1 MIRCGQFGWQYDGA
15 AAPALHD
22 VKLRIGRGEF
32 VVVVGPSGSGKTTLA
47 LAMCGLLIGRHAGR
61 ARGALEVGGRDVA
74 TTPLPELAE
83 LIGLVQQNPQ
93 AQFATLTV
101 ADELAFGLE
110 NRCRP
115 TDEIHHSSAVAAEQM
130 AIATLLGRPL
140 ATLSGGEQQRVAVA
154 SLLAC
159 RPAALVLD
167 EPTASLDPQT
177 AGELFRSL
185 ADLTRQTGLTVVV
198 IEHKLAQLLPLRPRM
213 IGLDEGRVVLDQPAG
228 NAAPPPLVRLT
239 GPLPGDVP
247 APASPDEHGEFLVDA
262 RRVTVEADGRAIL
275 DNVSLQARVG
285 EVIAV
290 LGPNGS
296 GKTTLLHS
304 LVGLVAPQAGSIHVA
319 GLSVSSRAVSRL
331 ARVVG
336 FVFQNAD
343 HQLVAES
350 VWDEVLFA
358 CRTLGRPDADA
369 ERQAVALLDAA
380 GLAARRGDHPY
391 RLSWGQKRRLNLI
404 SVLLHRP
411 RLLLLDEPFA
421 GQDWENARFLLR
433 AIGDIVSGSPT
444 RPRGACLIVTHDP
457 RVVRHG
463 CTRVVFL
470 SRGRVEL
477 DAPVPDAFE
486 LLRSAG
492 HAAYVET
499 EAAE

>member
-1 MIRCGQFGWQYDGA
+1 MIRIEHFGWQYAG
-15 AAPALHD
+15 APASALRD
-22 VKLRIGRGEF
+22 VTLRIDCGEF

-61 ARGALEVGGRDVA
+61 ARGAIEVAGRDVA
-74 TTPLPELAE
+74 TTPLPELAQH
-83 LIGLVQQNPQ
+83 IGLVQQNPQ

-115 TDEIHHSSAVAAEQM
+115 TDEIHQSSAVAAERM
-130 AIATLLGRPL
+130 AIAALRDRPL

-185 ADLTRQTGLTVVV
+185 ADLTRQTGLTVVI
-198 IEHKLAQLLPLRPRM
+198 IEHKLAQLLPLRPRL
-213 IGLDEGRVVLDQPAG
+213 IGLDEGRVVLDQSGGSAG
-228 NAAPPPLVRLT
+228 APQLARLT
-239 GPLPGDVP
+239 GPSADDVL
-247 APASPDEHGEFLVDA
+247 APASLDDHGELLVDA
-262 RRVTVEADGRAIL
+262 ERVTVEAEGRAIL
-275 DNVSLQARVG
+275 DDLALRVRAG
-285 EVIAV
+285 EVVAV

-304 LVGLVAPQAGSIHVA
+304 LMGLVTPQTGSIQVA
-319 GLSVSSRAVSRL
+319 GLNVSSRAVSRL
-331 ARVVG
+331 GRAVG
-336 FVFQNAD
+336 LVFQNAD
-343 HQLVAES
+343 HQLVAET

-358 CRTLGRPDADA
+358 CRTQGQPGVAV
-369 ERQAVALLDAA
+369 EREAAALLDAA

-433 AIGDIVSGSPT
+433 AIGDVVNGSPT

-477 DAPVPDAFE
+477 NAAVPEAFE
-486 LLRSAG
+486 LLRAAG

>member
-1 MIRCGQFGWQYDGA
+1 MIRCEQFGWRYAGA
-15 AAPALHD
+15 SAPAVRD
-22 VKLRIGRGEF
+22 VTLEIGRGEF

-47 LAMCGLLIGRHAGR
+47 LAMCGLLIGRQ
-61 ARGALEVGGRDVA
+61 GGQPCGTIRIDRRDVA
-74 TTPLPELAE
+74 ATPLPELAQ

-93 AQFATLTV
+93 AQFATLNVT
-101 ADELAFGLE
+101 DELAFGLE

-115 TDEIHHSSAVAAEQM
+115 PDEIHQSSAVAADQM
-130 AIATLLGRPL
+130 AIAALLGRSL

-185 ADLTRQTGLTVVV
+185 ANLARETGLTVVI
-198 IEHKLAQLLPLRPRM
+198 IEHKLAQLLPLRPRL

-228 NAAPPPLVRLT
+228 DSAAPLLLRLT
-239 GPLPGDVP
+239 GPSPREVSTPAFADAPG
-247 APASPDEHGEFLVDA
+247 ELLVDVA
-262 RRVTVEADGRAIL
+262 HATVGADGRPIL
-275 DNVSLQARVG
+275 DDVSLQVRAG

-296 GKTTLLHS
+296 GKTTLLHG
-304 LVGLVAPQAGSIHVA
+304 LMGLVAPQAGSIHVA
-319 GLSVSSRAVSRL
+319 GLSVSARAVSRR
-331 ARVVG
+331 ARAVG
-336 FVFQNAD
+336 LVFQNAD
-343 HQLVAES
+343 HQLVAET

-358 CRTLGRPDADA
+358 CRTQGRPDGDA
-369 ERQAVALLDAA
+369 EREAAALLDAA
-380 GLAARRGDHPY
+380 GLAARRGDHPH

-404 SVLLHRP
+404 SVLLHKP
-411 RLLLLDEPFA
+411 RVLLLDEPFA

-433 AIGDIVSGSPT
+433 AIGDIVNGSPT

-463 CTRVVFL
+463 CTRVVFMTQ
-470 SRGRVEL
+470 GRAEL
-477 DAPVPDAFE
+477 DAPVPDAFA
-486 LLRSAG
+486 LLRSRG

-499 EAAE
+499 GAAG